1 MIRVK
6 IERIVMIIEQKDQLR
21 KQRLKKRASF
31 LYVLPTYPNVLLY
44 FKEERKKTKQ
54 NKTENWQMSQRRL
67 RQQDCTLLLYSNSN
81 LWRIAQQMPTLF
93 LTLVKHCSNL
103 QQKILPDFT
112 RFSFLIQIPH
122 YYFYSTSVIQWLSSQ
137 CV

>member
-1 MIRVK
+1 
-6 IERIVMIIEQKDQLR
+6 MIIEQKDQLR

-31 LYVLPTYPNVLLY
+31 LCVLPTYSNVLLY
-44 FKEERKKTKQ
+44 FKEERKKK
-54 NKTENWQMSQRRL
+54 NKKHIENWQMSQRHL
-67 RQQDCTLLLYSNSN
+67 WQQDCTLFLYSNSN